1 MHRTVVVRRKAPL
14 KSMRLSFSRGVWE
27 VLMCLG
33 PGSLE
38 NSPTMTRARTVGG
51 TWTRKALDYD
61 V

>member
-1 MHRTVVVRRKAPL
+1 MDRTVVVRRKAPL

-38 NSPTMTRARTVGG
+38 KSPTITRARTVGG
-51 TWTRKALDYD
+51 T
-61 V
+61 